1 MKKNVLAVGLISCQ
15 IKMVVVPTVDTI
27 LRLIIQNGD
36 LCSSLNVSR
45 AIKSSKERKV
55 KRMLKK
61 IGGVILVIVGLFF
74 SIATVKMLFVDLP
87 KAKSSMKDA
96 VYVGEDAID
105 KKNDGK
111 IVIVCG
117 EFELTQP
124 SYDEE
129 LGISFDTIR
138 AARTK
143 QTLERTKNTASLTE
157 AEKEN
162 MTAEEKLYGILEWN
176 TGLSEDITLGEGK
189 IGNYTLSPDF
199 IQTIHLDNVW
209 DKYDEESLE
218 ALGYAYMPDDSFS
231 QEHFIEPLD
240 QSQRNLKK
248 NDVRYFYYAAD
259 LEPGQVMTAIGIQDG
274 QVLKAA
280 PKISDN
286 LIKGVLDKE
295 TAAKQGGS
303 VGIGVILFSI
313 VLSLGCLLAGIGLV
327 VAKKD

>member
-111 IVIVCG
+111 VVIVCG

-189 IGNYTLSPDF
+189 IGNYTL
-199 IQTIHLDNVW
+199 
-209 DKYDEESLE
+209 
-218 ALGYAYMPDDSFS
+218 
-231 QEHFIEPLD
+231 
-240 QSQRNLKK
+240 
-248 NDVRYFYYAAD
+248 
-259 LEPGQVMTAIGIQDG
+259 
-274 QVLKAA
+274 
-280 PKISDN
+280 
-286 LIKGVLDKE
+286 
-295 TAAKQGGS
+295 
-303 VGIGVILFSI
+303 
-313 VLSLGCLLAGIGLV
+313 
-327 VAKKD
+327 